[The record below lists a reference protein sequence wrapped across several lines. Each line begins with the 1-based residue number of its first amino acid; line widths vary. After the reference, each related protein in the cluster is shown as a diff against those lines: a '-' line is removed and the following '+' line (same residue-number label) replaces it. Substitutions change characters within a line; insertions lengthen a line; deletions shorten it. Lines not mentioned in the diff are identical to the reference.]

1 MSRKRPDESSAV
13 GDAEIIISPEG
24 EVIIFDLDKGLLKA
38 AEALNPADPRV
49 RAARWALDASRQREA
64 R

>member
-1 MSRKRPDESSAV
+1 MSAKRPDESSAV

-38 AEALNPADPRV
+38 AEALNCPSTLELQLYVSTVPSGSV
-49 RAARWALDASRQREA
+49 P
-64 R
+64 

>member
-49 RAARWALDASRQREA
+49 RAARRALESAKQRDAH
-64 R
+64 